1 MNEPYRLR
9 YTNQIVGFF
18 LLLLLIATIVIGV
31 AITRASRILVKPDKF
46 YINVTEEQ
54 ASDLRTGT
62 EVIVLGRRIG
72 QIEELTY
79 TDDTTNLVRVMLAI
93 DPRYSS
99 QITTDSEVTLDRKF
113 GLGTPVLKIGRK
125 AVGERQGPLVPIE
138 PGNQISQFIGEIDRV
153 EQMAKEVEGVGNSI
167 ENVEK
172 ELTPTLRSVN
182 LAAQRITK
190 SIDENIS
197 PATEQGKKTLES
209 IELTSETIRPE
220 TVKTME
226 AIRESTKQL
235 EIKVADL
242 TDRIRI
248 LVDGDV
254 RDAVTSLDQTADAST
269 DAARAVEKTATNL
282 DAQASQTKEEISAT
296 LQSLRQTAE
305 LIQKLTNET
314 REIVRIVRSEAEE
327 LPGTAE
333 RVNQTVSETQDLVGE
348 IRSHW
353 LLRRYHRADSP
364 TEPVPP
370 SHARGGTTP

>member
-18 LLLLLIATIVIGV
+18 LLLLLIATITVGV
-31 AITRASRILVKPDKF
+31 AITRSSRILVKPDQF

-79 TDDTTNLVRVMLAI
+79 VDTTNLVRVMLAI

-125 AVGERQGPLVPIE
+125 AVVDRQGPLVPIE

-153 EQMAKEVEGVGNSI
+153 EQMAKEVEGVGDSI
-167 ENVEK
+167 QTVEQ
-172 ELTPTLRSVN
+172 ELTPALRSIDV
-182 LAAQRITK
+182 AAQRITK
-190 SIDENIS
+190 SIDQDIS
-197 PATEQGKKTLES
+197 PATEQGKKTLQS

-226 AIRESTKQL
+226 SIRESTKQL

-242 TDRIRI
+242 ADRIST

-254 RDAVTSLDQTADAST
+254 RSAIASFDQTADAGT
-269 DAARAVEKTATNL
+269 DAARAIQKTATNL
-282 DAQASQTKEEISAT
+282 DTKTDQAKDEISAT
-296 LQSLRQTAE
+296 LKTLRQTAE

-327 LPGTAE
+327 LPGTTE
-333 RVNQTVSETQDLVGE
+333 RVNQTVSDTQDLVGE

-353 LLRRYHRADSP
+353 LLRRYHQADGS
-364 TEPVPP
+364 TEPLPP
-370 SHARGGTTP
+370 SHVRGAASP